1 VSLGVGRSGVMCL
14 KVEGML
20 MMLIGFRMYYFSIIT
35 LNQAATGAI
44 KYLYDIKDA
53 IRDGKALE
61 R

>member
-1 VSLGVGRSGVMCL
+1 
-14 KVEGML
+14 